1 MKGYIMGYNTN
12 RIKQRAEEL
21 AEGYEE
27 ARDEA
32 FDEEFTFEFT
42 EDGILKFV
50 TYDDIQGF
58 LESFSFPSE
67 GEWSMDKVQSE
78 LDDIGDQKYEQWK
91 DERYEREDS

>member
-1 MKGYIMGYNTN
+1 MGYNVN

-32 FDEEFTFEFT
+32 FNEEFRDFLCDEEFVMNSEQ
-42 EDGILKFV
+42 I

-58 LESFSFPSE
+58 LDNFTFPDE
-67 GEWSMDKVQSE
+67 GEWSCDKAQSE
-78 LDDIGDQKYEQWK
+78 LDDIGDQQYEQWK
-91 DERYEREDS
+91 DERDERENS